1 MKKINPEG
9 LIESNEIDSRVDLRK
24 YNFITIDGEN
34 ARDFDDAIYCESFK
48 NGWKLYIAIADVD
61 HYVEHNSS
69 LDKEACKRG
78 TSVYFHDR
86 VIPMLPV
93 ELSNGLCSLRP
104 NEERLAIVCEL
115 EISQS
120 GKVSNS
126 RFYESVIE
134 SKARL
139 TYSQVYNLS
148 LIHI

>member
-1 MKKINPEG
+1 
-9 LIESNEIDSRVDLRK
+9 
-24 YNFITIDGEN
+24 
-34 ARDFDDAIYCESFK
+34 
-48 NGWKLYIAIADVD
+48 
-61 HYVEHNSS
+61 
-69 LDKEACKRG
+69 
-78 TSVYFHDR
+78 
-86 VIPMLPV
+86 MLPV

-139 TYSQVYNLS
+139 TYSQVYNYLDFQ
-148 LIHI
+148 